1 MTVVDFKARYIAHN
15 FILTKQGQSCACLH
29 GNSFILIILF

>member
-15 FILTKQGQSCACLH
+15 FILTKQGQSYV
-29 GNSFILIILF
+29 FFTW